1 MEKIKTW
8 LESRI
13 SLYTYENS
21 QEEKLNSWTH
31 LFGAL
36 LSVAGIFLLLRSGL
50 IQHRPH
56 YVWAFAVFGFTM
68 LMLFSASGFYHLLK
82 PSIAKRIFRVLDHS
96 NIYFL
101 IAGTYT
107 PILTAINNPLSRKL
121 LVLIWLIALLG
132 VTLKLI
138 FWDRMEILHL
148 FFYLAMGWMA
158 LLLWTPMKE
167 TIPMNLIKYIFL
179 GGGIYTTGVLFY
191 AIKKIPYNH
200 AIWHLFVLG
209 GCGSFF
215 WGFFKYLP
223 VA

>member
-1 MEKIKTW
+1 MKTISAW
-8 LESRI
+8 LESHI
-13 SLYTYENS
+13 SLYKYDNPK
-21 QEEKLNSWTH
+21 EELLNSWTH

-36 LSVAGIFLLLRSGL
+36 LSMAGIFLLLRSGL
-50 IQHRPH
+50 SQHRPH
-56 YVWAFAVFGFTM
+56 YVMAFAVFGCTM
-68 LMLFSASGFYHLLK
+68 LMLFTASGLYHLLK

-107 PILTAINNPLSRKL
+107 PLLIAINTPLSLKL
-121 LVLIWLIALLG
+121 LVFIWLIALLG
-132 VTLKLI
+132 IALKLI
-138 FWDRMEILHL
+138 FWDRMEFLHL

-158 LLLWTPMKE
+158 ILLWTPMKE

-179 GGGIYTTGVLFY
+179 GGGIYTIGVLFY

-209 GCGSFF
+209 GCASFF
-215 WGFFKYLP
+215 WGFLKYLP
-223 VA
+223 V